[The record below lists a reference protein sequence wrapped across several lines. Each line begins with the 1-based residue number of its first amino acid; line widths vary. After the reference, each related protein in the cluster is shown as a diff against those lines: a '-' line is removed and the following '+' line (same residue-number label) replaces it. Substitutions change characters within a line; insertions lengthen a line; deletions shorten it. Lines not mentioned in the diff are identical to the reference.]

1 MKCLLVN
8 SKLLFIPIERTIVF
22 TIRTKEQLYVPVV
35 SLSREFISLEEIC
48 TKEEINDSYDD
59 IKEIR
64 LDKAIIAYCDQID
77 KKNM

>member
-8 SKLLFIPIERTIVF
+8 SRVLFIPIERINAVTIKM
-22 TIRTKEQLYVPVV
+22 KEQLYVPVL

-48 TKEEINDSYDD
+48 TKEEINDTYDD

-64 LDKAIIAYCDQID
+64 LNEAITAYYDQLAN
-77 KKNM
+77 KNT